1 MKDTNEFE
9 KNKDKSKNV
18 NPHSNTVSFIE
29 INGNYEDSDYE
40 IDKED
45 ILDVMGC
52 KTRRDIIN
60 LLREEPMF
68 VSEISNELNIGQKAI
83 IEHLRAMENI
93 GILSSSYKKI
103 LRGRPRK
110 YYDLD
115 HEVNIHIT
123 INKNTFNVNFNE
135 DMLNTPQLPSGE
147 EWSKLLDIEK
157 RIDNGQTE
165 AISEL
170 MNQIRLYE
178 NLKNRA
184 EYILER
190 TLKNK

>member
-18 NPHSNTVSFIE
+18 NPHPNTVSIIE

-83 IEHLRAMENI
+83 IEHQRAMENI
-93 GILSSSYKKI
+93 GILSS
-103 LRGRPRK
+103 
-110 YYDLD
+110 
-115 HEVNIHIT
+115 
-123 INKNTFNVNFNE
+123 
-135 DMLNTPQLPSGE
+135 
-147 EWSKLLDIEK
+147 
-157 RIDNGQTE
+157 
-165 AISEL
+165 
-170 MNQIRLYE
+170 
-178 NLKNRA
+178 
-184 EYILER
+184 
-190 TLKNK
+190 